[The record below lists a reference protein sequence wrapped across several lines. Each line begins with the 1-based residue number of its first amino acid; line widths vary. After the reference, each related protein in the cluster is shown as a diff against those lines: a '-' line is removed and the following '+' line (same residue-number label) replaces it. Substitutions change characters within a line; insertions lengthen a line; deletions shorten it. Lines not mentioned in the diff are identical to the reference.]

1 MQKSEKVMKKK
12 IEKSGVASLLKND
25 MTIMI
30 GGFMSTGAPEGLI
43 DLLIENDI
51 KDITLISTDTGY
63 PERGVSRLIAQ
74 KRVKKLYASHI
85 GLNPETGAQMNSG
98 ELEVEL
104 VPQGTLAERIRA
116 GGAGLGGVLTPT
128 GLGTLVAEGK
138 RTVEVD
144 GETFLLETPL
154 KADLALIRGSKV
166 DARGNVFYNKTTQNF
181 NPIMATAAETVIV
194 EAIELVDIGSIQP
207 EAIHTLSLY
216 VDHIYQKEAS

>member
-1 MQKSEKVMKKK
+1 MKKK
-12 IEKSGVASLLKND
+12 IEKAGVASLLKDD

-63 PERGVSRLIAQ
+63 PEHGVSRLIAQ
-74 KRVKKLYASHI
+74 KRVKKLFASHI

-98 ELEVEL
+98 ELDVEL

-128 GLGTLVAEGK
+128 GLGTIVAEGK
-138 RTVEVD
+138 QTVVID
-144 GETFLLETPL
+144 DVPFLLEKPL

-166 DARGNVFYNKTTQNF
+166 DKKGNVFYNKTTQNF
-181 NPIMATAAETVIV
+181 NPIMATAAKTVIV
-194 EAIELVDIGSIQP
+194 EAIELVDVGEIQP
-207 EAIHTLSLY
+207 EAIHTPSLY
-216 VDHIYQKEAS
+216 VDHIYQQGSLS